1 MNNRLMQPP
10 VEKPAAPAPTSEPTA
25 AVGAVKKGER
35 KTYAIRGYLE
45 YEALIPV
52 GPGKVRVHFDGGS
65 LTGYGSTPATFST
78 SDPVLQTIIEKSEL
92 WKSGKITRR

>member
-1 MNNRLMQPP
+1 MMQPP
-10 VEKPAAPAPTSEPTA
+10 VSPAALTPDRYSVSAGTPIVS
-25 AVGAVKKGER
+25 ER

-52 GPGKVRVHFDGGS
+52 GSGKVRIHFDGGS

-78 SDPVLQTIIEKSEL
+78 CDRVLQTIIEKSEL

>member
-1 MNNRLMQPP
+1 MMQPP
-10 VEKPAAPAPTSEPTA
+10 VNPAAPTPDSDS
-25 AVGAVKKGER
+25 VGAVAPATSER

-52 GPGKVRVHFDGGS
+52 GSGKVRIHFDGGS

-78 SDPVLQTIIEKSEL
+78 CDRVLQTIIEKSEL